1 MKSEIL
7 FRGRSNNSDFV
18 GVKVDKWSA
27 EVDHYRIES
36 NASRCYDSIRGEKQ
50 QKNSVVSV
58 AITKSLRTEVLIF
71 LNRLN
76 NLDQ

>member
-1 MKSEIL
+1 MYHEVRDF
-7 FRGRSNNSDFV
+7 FRGHSNNSDFV

-50 QKNSVVSV
+50 QKK
-58 AITKSLRTEVLIF
+58 TQLFQL
-71 LNRLN
+71 L
-76 NLDQ
+76 